1 MTALQQSAVS
11 PVVGAKQRQ
20 YDTFPT
26 ASDEVDETKQ
36 RLHDTKGSTP
46 GTASFWS
53 RTFFSYANPMMDSGN
68 LRQLNFDDLW
78 ELEGENRSAAALDEF
93 IVHYERHGKSII
105 KAMTT
110 AYGVEFLLWGLA
122 MLFSTACGLFA
133 PVVLNH
139 VIAALSVVEI
149 DMNDLSLWLG
159 VFFASR
165 FVNAILSVQM
175 NYALELIALRL
186 TVTLKTLLFQKA
198 MRRSLRTKNDAGAVD
213 ISNLLTS
220 DVNNVLWAAFQV
232 NKLWIIPIQ
241 IVVAVWMLY
250 VVIGLAAFAGLAVI
264 ALSML
269 ASYFLAKFSG
279 AAFVELMQHKDDRLS
294 VIKEVF
300 NAIQIVKLNAWEDK
314 FAEKIRKF
322 RAIELSAVR
331 RFLYLGAVNITILWS
346 SPLAVSAVSF
356 AVYAIV
362 LGNELTAAKVFTAI
376 ALFNALRDPL
386 RDLPTV
392 IQMFIQAKISIDR
405 FSDYLSLD
413 EFTPTNV
420 VREDPAQP
428 DNVVMAIQD
437 CSFGWTKDTPL
448 LSNVNLTVKKGDLV
462 IVHGSVGSG
471 KSSLCSALLG
481 EMDKLAGGVFVR
493 GRVAYYS
500 QQTWIQNMTIRD
512 NILFGLPYDKEK
524 YSKVIAAC
532 GLLPDLKQFPG
543 GDATEIGQKGVNLS
557 GGQKARVCL
566 ARACYSDAD
575 TLLLDSPLAAVDAIV
590 QSQIF
595 GECICNLLAEKT
607 VILVTHSADIIASEA
622 ANLKVLVGEGKLEAV
637 RHDVALPRCSYTL
650 PVIPHSATD
659 DGVHDENE
667 AKNAGRFI
675 DDEEREEG
683 RVSKDVFLKY
693 FDSLGGMKVCLFL
706 FIVQTLWQV
715 FQIGSDLWLSHW
727 TEEKGDLGNEDVT
740 VYNVTVY
747 AWLGAGT
754 AVMVL
759 VRSATVAIIGLRASR
774 HLFDNMT
781 VALLKA
787 PLRFFD
793 VNPIG
798 RILNRYGDDMSAI
811 DFMISFAFQEF
822 IGLLFFTA
830 CQLATAVY
838 MINFLGALVIP
849 LVWIYMRIGNHYL
862 APSRELARLWKISA
876 SPILSF
882 VSQSE
887 EGVAVIRA
895 FGQET
900 VERMVGEN
908 FQRNDINSK
917 AWFAQMVL
925 KYWFQLRMQ
934 LVGFGVVTL
943 VVSSL
948 VYLHGFLTPG
958 LIGLA
963 FTYALS
969 VDGSLASLVMSWS
982 WLEIQM
988 VSPERIL
995 EYGAITAEGSQR
1007 PLVIEPDASWPRSS
1021 TVQFQDVVFSY
1032 KQGGVP
1038 VLKGLSFSIR
1048 NNEKIGIV
1056 GRTGAG
1062 KSSLT
1067 MALFRINE
1075 LVSGRILIDGT
1086 DIATMPLRTLRSNLS
1101 IIPQSPVLFKGSL
1114 RGYMDPFDEFSD
1126 AEIWSALEKV
1136 DMKTQVSALEG
1147 QLTYELSENGENFS
1161 VGERQMLCM
1170 GRALLT
1176 RSRIV
1181 VMDEATASIDH
1192 ATEKKL
1198 QRMIN
1203 EDFQDA
1209 TVLTIAHRLGT
1220 VLDSDRI
1227 MVLSDGRVVEFD
1239 NPQELVKNRNG
1250 VLHKLASEGGCLSY
1264 YSDVK

>member
-1 MTALQQSAVS
+1 
-11 PVVGAKQRQ
+11 
-20 YDTFPT
+20 
-26 ASDEVDETKQ
+26 
-36 RLHDTKGSTP
+36 
-46 GTASFWS
+46 
-53 RTFFSYANPMMDSGN
+53 
-68 LRQLNFDDLW
+68 
-78 ELEGENRSAAALDEF
+78 
-93 IVHYERHGKSII
+93 
-105 KAMTT
+105 
-110 AYGVEFLLWGLA
+110 
-122 MLFSTACGLFA
+122 
-133 PVVLNH
+133 
-139 VIAALSVVEI
+139 
-149 DMNDLSLWLG
+149 MNDLSLWLG

-250 VVIGLAAFAGLAVI
+250 VVIGLAAFAGLA
-264 ALSML
+264 
-269 ASYFLAKFSG
+269 
-279 AAFVELMQHKDDRLS
+279 HKDDRLS

-437 CSFGWTKDTPL
+437 GSFGWTKDTPL

-1136 DMKTQVSALEG
+1136 DMKTQVSA
-1147 QLTYELSENGENFS
+1147 ENGENFS